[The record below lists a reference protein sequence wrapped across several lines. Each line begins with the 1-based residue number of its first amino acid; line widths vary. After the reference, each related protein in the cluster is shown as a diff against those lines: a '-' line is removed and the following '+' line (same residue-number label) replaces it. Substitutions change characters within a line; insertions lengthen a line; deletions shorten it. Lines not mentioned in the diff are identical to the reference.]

1 MTDTLNTSNRNYQ
14 RSTTGSL
21 SIFRAIVY
29 ATLIAGALDATDGV
43 VFFGL
48 HGLNPIQ
55 VLQYIASGLLGAQ
68 SFHGGLAT
76 AGLGVL
82 VHFFI
87 ALVVTSVYLLASRR
101 IPALRTRWVIFGL
114 LYGAAVWVVMNL
126 MVLPHSAVAPGPIS
140 TAALLNGVIG
150 HALFVGL
157 PIAFFANKVEKA
169 GRPFMTASPS

>member
-1 MTDTLNTSNRNYQ
+1 MSGGREAMGPLSFFRTL
-14 RSTTGSL
+14 
-21 SIFRAIVY
+21 VY
-29 ATLIAGALDATDGV
+29 ATLLAGALDATDGV

-76 AGLGVL
+76 AGAGVL
-82 VHFFI
+82 IHFAI
-87 ALVVTSVYLLASRR
+87 ALVVAAIYLVASRR
-101 IPALRTRWVIFGL
+101 LPVMRSAWVVLGL
-114 LYGAAVWVVMNL
+114 LYGAAVWAVMNL
-126 MVLPHSAVAPGPIS
+126 VILPLTAVAPAPIT

-157 PIAFFANKVEKA
+157 PIAFFAHRVKEA
-169 GRPFMTASPS
+169 A